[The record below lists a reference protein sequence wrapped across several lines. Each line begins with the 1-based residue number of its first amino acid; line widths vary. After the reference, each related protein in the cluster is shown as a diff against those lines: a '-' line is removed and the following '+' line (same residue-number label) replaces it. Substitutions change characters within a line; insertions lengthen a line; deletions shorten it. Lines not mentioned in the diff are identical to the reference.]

1 MISLFDSLTPN
12 EFVVLQFPE
21 IDGPEV
27 VEPEPVQEAA
37 VVDTAREA
45 ELVVQGEAAMREQME
60 MACERAADDA
70 RKEAEARFRDAL
82 ETERSAVTVACTS
95 FARARDKYFASIEA
109 EVVKL
114 SLAIAARVLQREVN
128 MDPMLLLGVVHV
140 ALARLSDTDG
150 AVLCTP
156 PDQVELWRRAMRSN
170 GVRVEAD
177 TKMHPG
183 ELQLRAPMGVA
194 ELGIAA
200 QLQEIERGFFDL
212 LAKRPA

>member
-1 MISLFDSLTPN
+1 MTSLFDSSTPN
-12 EFVVLQFPE
+12 ECVVLEFPE
-21 IDGPEV
+21 MNGPEV
-27 VEPEPVQEAA
+27 IEPEPLQEVA

-45 ELVVQGEAAMREQME
+45 ELNVQREAAMREQME

-70 RKEAEARFRDAL
+70 RKDAEARFRDAL

-114 SLAIAARVLQREVN
+114 SLAVAARVLQREVN
-128 MDPMLLLGVVHV
+128 MDPMLLMGVVHV
-140 ALARLSDTDG
+140 ALSKLSDTDG
-150 AVLCTP
+150 AVLCAP
-156 PDQVELWRRAMRSN
+156 PDQLEMWRRAMRAN
-170 GVRVEAD
+170 GVRVEGD
-177 TKMHPG
+177 TELQPG
-183 ELQLRAPMGVA
+183 ELRLRAPMGVA
-194 ELGIAA
+194 ELGIAT